1 MIRAMLVAGIAA
13 AMLAGAPSIPAARAG
28 GNCDP
33 GDRIDNSTAT
43 QAKQKIEAA
52 GYAQVQ
58 DLRKGCDNVWHSE
71 GLKNGT
77 EVHLALSPTGEVLPE
92 GD

>member
-1 MIRAMLVAGIAA
+1 MIRKMLVAGIAA
-13 AMLAGAPSIPAARAG
+13 AMLAGAPSIPAAWAA

-33 GDRIDNSTAT
+33 GDHIDGSTAT
-43 QAKQKIEAA
+43 QAKRTIEAA

-58 DLRKGCDNVWHSE
+58 DLRKGCDNFWHSE
-71 GLKNGT
+71 ALKNGT
-77 EVHLALSPTGEVLPE
+77 EVHLALSPTGQVLPE